1 EPREQGEA
9 AALAGK
15 PEEIVVHAHVDASL
29 ADPVDLERYQCL
41 KQVPGVFLAASYIVV
56 NKDDE
61 FLAALSDLVYHFG
74 DGPAAK
80 GAFREFLGGAE
91 CAPHIAASGGVYES
105 DSPNVLRLGLEQ
117 IEARMR
123 YFREISGLHV
133 AVDLLEPTLFKIG
146 EDGLPDSECLAA
158 KNRISMVQSILGHQ
172 GRMEAAQDDRDS
184 AAAELACYV
193 ISTAR

>member
-1 EPREQGEA
+1 AEYESGLEADSVLVAIIDSAGVIADDVLVFSGFLQGVHGNRFEPREQGEA

-80 GAFREFLGGAE
+80 GAFPEFLGGAE

-133 AVDLLEPTLFKIG
+133 AV
-146 EDGLPDSECLAA
+146 
-158 KNRISMVQSILGHQ
+158 
-172 GRMEAAQDDRDS
+172 
-184 AAAELACYV
+184 
-193 ISTAR
+193 